1 MNKKVKVGVAALLL
15 AGLVAGNWAANY
27 FETSITAFLCGTG
40 ESFDNATLTLEQSDK
55 LCRKV
60 GDESIVLLKNEN
72 KTLPMRN
79 LDKVNVFGW
88 GGSDEGFLLKGVGSG
103 SSTISA
109 KKSVSLLQALEAEGI
124 ECNPDLVEFYKDW
137 GKDNKSSLRTN
148 SALSTSNGYKLAE
161 PSIGDVEAQI
171 SEAQAYSDTAIFVL
185 SRCGGEN
192 MGDLPAGYLDI
203 TASEQAT
210 LDLLVESFDKVIV
223 LLNTT
228 NTMHTGFLDDSGV
241 DAAMYVGITG
251 QSAAAAIPRIL
262 KGEVNP
268 SGKLTDTMPYGDEY
282 DPTYANIAKG
292 SNQYAES
299 IYYGYKW
306 YETADEEGYFDN
318 VSNAYG
324 DGYDGVVQYS
334 FGYGLSYTDFEWSV
348 DSLYTLN
355 EKGEKQLLDH
365 TKAIVADAIDPS
377 ETIYIDVVVD
387 NVGDVAGKDVVELFF
402 TPEYISGE
410 VEKAHMNLID
420 FAKTPELE
428 AEKSGKITMSFTLY
442 DMASY
447 DCYDKN
453 ENGSSVWEL
462 DSGDYTLK
470 LMTDSHNAKDCEYN
484 EIVFQVN
491 NDIIIDKDTTTGTE
505 IENRFTGE
513 GAYLG
518 LQIDAIDYGGAT
530 YMTRADFEGTF
541 PTKRASKPNATILNT
556 ANTTYYDEPYA
567 NLPEITT
574 GKDNGLYLAT
584 LGDGSKATLNQLNG
598 SLNGETLEWNYDLL
612 EDLIDYDS
620 DTWDDLLDQLTT
632 TEIKNLI
639 ELGGFRRLAVESV
652 GKPLQK
658 DYDGPAGFNTNTL
671 TGSWGGEAVDT
682 ETWTAYPSEALIGC
696 SWNKDLMFEMGR
708 SMGAEADK
716 TAVEGW
722 YAPGVNLHR
731 NAYLGRNFEY
741 YSEDGVLSGK
751 LAANLV
757 YGAKTNGLICYVK
770 HFVASDSGDNPRG
783 TDTWMTEQCLRENVL
798 KPFEIIVKEGGA
810 NAMMS
815 AFNDLGTVWCGANYA
830 LLTEILRDEWGFRGV
845 VITDWSNSGSCGG
858 MSVRQGVRAG
868 NDLWLNPYTT
878 YGGDVLNTSD
888 ATDMK
893 AARIAVKNILY
904 SLVDAEYEAEQY
916 RNMDVDDLYQTS
928 GSIGFKDEVFA
939 WWKPLLVVIDILG
952 AIVILVLLFGKSKEE
967 KAAKQAKKN
976 KKNSKKGK
984 NGKNAKY
991 STKKTSVKNVKSS
1004 SKNGVKKTVKRK

>member
-15 AGLVAGNWAANY
+15 AGLVAGNWAASY

-40 ESFDNATLTLEQSDK
+40 ESFENASLTLEQSDK

-72 KTLPMRN
+72 ATLPMKT
-79 LDKVNVFGW
+79 LTKVNVFGW

-124 ECNPDLVEFYKDW
+124 TCNPDLVNFYKNW
-137 GKDNKSSLRTN
+137 GESNKNSLRRN
-148 SALSTSNGYKLAE
+148 SALGTGNAYKLAE
-161 PSIGDVEAQI
+161 PSA
-171 SEAQAYSDTAIFVL
+171 SELENYMADAYDYSDTAIFVL

-192 MGDLPAGYLDI
+192 MGDLPSGYLDI
-203 TASEQAT
+203 TAGEKAT
-210 LDLLVESFDKVIV
+210 LDLLKENFDNVIV

-228 NTMHTGFLDDSGV
+228 NTMHTGFLEDAGV

-262 KGEVNP
+262 KGDVNP
-268 SGKLTDTMPYGDEY
+268 SGKLSDTMPYGDEY
-282 DPTYANIAKG
+282 DPTYANIATG

-306 YETADEEGYFDN
+306 YETADAEGYFDN
-318 VSNAYG
+318 VSNDYG
-324 DGYDGVVQYS
+324 EGYDGVVQYS
-334 FGYGLSYTDFEWSV
+334 FGHGLSYTDFEWSV

-355 EKGEKQLLDH
+355 DAGEKQLLDH
-365 TKAIVADAIDPS
+365 TKAIVADGIKPD
-377 ETIYIDVVVD
+377 EKIYLDVIVD
-387 NVGDVAGKDVVELFF
+387 NVGEVAGKDVVELFF

-420 FAKTPELE
+420 FAKTPELK
-428 AEKSGKITMSFTLY
+428 AEESSKVTMSFTLY
-442 DMASY
+442 DMAAY

-453 ENGSSVWEL
+453 ENGSAVWEL

-470 LMTDSHNAKDCEYN
+470 LMKDSHNKKDCEYN

-505 IENRFTGE
+505 IENRFTGD

-518 LQIDAIDYGGAT
+518 LQIDALDYGGAT
-530 YMTRADFEGTF
+530 YMTRANFEGTF
-541 PTKRASKPNATILNT
+541 PKNTAARPNASIIST
-556 ANTTYYDEPYA
+556 ADNSYNDAPYQS
-567 NLPEITT
+567 LPEITT
-574 GKDNGLYLAT
+574 GEDNGLYLAT

-598 SLNGETLEWNYDLL
+598 SLNGEVLEWNYDLMK
-612 EDLIDYDS
+612 DLIDYDS
-620 DTWDDLLDQLTT
+620 DTWDDLLNQMTPK
-632 TEIKNLI
+632 EIKDLI

-671 TGSWGGEAVDT
+671 TGTWGGEALDT
-682 ETWTAYPSEALIGC
+682 ESWTAYPSEALIGC

-751 LAANLV
+751 LAANVV

-770 HFVASDSGDNPRG
+770 HFVASDSGSNPRD

-798 KPFEIIVKEGGA
+798 KPFEIVVKEGGA

-815 AFNDLGTVWCGANYA
+815 AFNDLGSIWCGANYG
-830 LLTEILRDEWGFRGV
+830 LLTEILRNEWGFRGV
-845 VITDWSNSGSCGG
+845 VITDWTNSGSRGG
-858 MSVRQGVRAG
+858 MSVRQGIRAG

-878 YGGDVLNTSD
+878 YGGDALNTND

-893 AARIAVKNILY
+893 AARIAAKNILY

-916 RNMDVDDLYQTS
+916 RNMDIDDLYQTS
-928 GSIGFKDEVFA
+928 GSIGFKEEVFA
-939 WWKPLLVVIDILG
+939 WWKPVLVGVDILG
-952 AIVILVLLFGKSKEE
+952 AIAILVLLFGKSKAE

-976 KKNSKKGK
+976 GKKVSK
-984 NGKNAKY
+984 NGKNAK
-991 STKKTSVKNVKSS
+991 SS
-1004 SKNGVKKTVKRK
+1004 SNKGGKKAVRR

>member
-1 MNKKVKVGVAALLL
+1 MKKSVKVGVAALLL
-15 AGLVAGNWAANY
+15 AALVGGNWAADY
-27 FETSITAFLCGTG
+27 FETSITALLCGTG
-40 ESFDNATLTLEQSDK
+40 ESFENAKLTLEQSDK

-72 KTLPMRN
+72 ETLPMKD
-79 LDKVNVFGW
+79 LTQVNVFGW

-109 KKSVSLLQALEAEGI
+109 KKSVSLLQAFEAAGI
-124 ECNPDLVEFYKDW
+124 ACNPDLVNFYKNW
-137 GKDNKSSLRTN
+137 GTSNRNSLRRN
-148 SALSTSNGYKLAE
+148 SALSTSNAYKLAE
-161 PSIGDVEAQI
+161 PAVGDLEALI
-171 SEAQAYSDTAIFVL
+171 SDAQAYSDTAIFVL

-210 LDLLVESFDKVIV
+210 LDLLTQNFDKVVV

-228 NTMHTGFLDDSGV
+228 NTMHAGFLDDSGV

-262 KGEVNP
+262 KGLVNP
-268 SGKLTDTMPYGDEY
+268 SGKLADTMPYGDAY
-282 DPTYANIAKG
+282 DPTYANIAMG

-306 YETADEEGYFDN
+306 YETADVEGYFDG
-318 VSNAYG
+318 VSNEYG

-334 FGYGLSYTDFEWSV
+334 FGYGLSYTDFEWEV

-355 EKGEKQLLDH
+355 EAGEKQVLDH
-365 TKAIVADAIDPS
+365 TKAIIADGIDPS
-377 ETIYIDVVVD
+377 EKIYLDVIVE
-387 NVGDVAGKDVVELFF
+387 NGDVKGKDVVELYF

-410 VEKAHMNLID
+410 VEKAHVNLLD

-428 AEKSGKITMSFTLY
+428 AEASSKVTMSFTLY

-453 ENGSSVWEL
+453 ENGSAVWEL

-470 LMTDSHNAKDCEYN
+470 LMTDSHHAKDCEYN

-491 NDIIIDKDTTTGTE
+491 NDIIIDKDTTTGTDV
-505 IENRFTGE
+505 ENRFTGE

-518 LQIDAIDYGGAT
+518 LQIDAIAYGGAT

-541 PTKRASKPNATILNT
+541 PKTTAPKPNASIINE
-556 ANTTYYDEPYA
+556 ADNAYYDKPYLA
-567 NLPEITT
+567 LPEIKT
-574 GKDNGLYLAT
+574 GQDNGLYLAT
-584 LGDGSKATLNQLNG
+584 FGGSKATLNQLNG
-598 SLNGETLEWNYDLL
+598 KDLDGATLEWNYELM
-612 EDLIDYDS
+612 EDLINYDS
-620 DTWDDLLDQLTT
+620 DTWNDLLDQMTAE
-632 TEIKNLI
+632 EIKNLI

-652 GKPLQK
+652 GKPLQM

-671 TGSWGGEAVDT
+671 TGSFGGEAVDT
-682 ETWTAYPSEALIGC
+682 ESWTAYPSEALIGC

-716 TAVEGW
+716 TAIDGW

-751 LAANLV
+751 LAANVV

-770 HFVASDSGDNPRG
+770 HFVASDSGSNPRD

-798 KPFEIIVKEGGA
+798 KPFEIVVKEGGA

-815 AFNDLGTVWCGANYA
+815 AFNDLGSVWCGANYA
-830 LLTEILRDEWGFRGV
+830 LLTEVLRDEWGFRGV
-845 VITDWSNSGSCGG
+845 VLTDWCSGGNRGG
-858 MSVRQGVRAG
+858 MSLRQGIRAG
-868 NDLWLNPYTT
+868 NDIWLNPYTT
-878 YGGDVLNTSD
+878 LSGDNLNTSD

-893 AARIAVKNILY
+893 AARIAAKNVLY
-904 SLVDAEYEAEQY
+904 ALVDAEYEAEQY
-916 RNMDVDDLYQTS
+916 RQMSVDDIYQTS
-928 GSIGFKDEVFA
+928 GSIGFKEEVFA
-939 WWKPLLVVIDILG
+939 WWKPVVIGIDVLG
-952 AIVILVLLFGKSKEE
+952 AIAILVLLFSKSKAE
-967 KAAKQAKKN
+967 KEAKNAKKN
-976 KKNSKKGK
+976 GNK
-984 NGKNAKY
+984 
-991 STKKTSVKNVKSS
+991 S
-1004 SKNGVKKTVKRK
+1004 SKNGKTASKKGGKKKAKR